1 VRPLL
6 IRLGAVTA
14 GVVALWIGGV
24 LALNATLYSPSRFAS
39 DYLSLV
45 AAGEWSAAAEF
56 AGVSEVV
63 DVLPLE
69 SARISD
75 VTISGWQHVGEN
87 DVVVQVDFVLDG
99 GPQRMLLG
107 LTRASRTLGVFDRWE
122 FSDSPLAELSAQVAG
137 VPQVVINDVGVAPG
151 TTVSAL
157 IPGRYE
163 FSAET
168 QWVESET
175 ETLDLTEV
183 GQSARVTPAINPTT
197 ALEDEVRRALG
208 EYLAECASR
217 GVLQPAS
224 CPFGTTVT
232 DRLEGI
238 PTWTISVSPAVALA
252 LSRTGESAEV
262 GAIGGVATVTGTIQ
276 SIFDGSLRPLNR
288 DISFSISG
296 VVTEL
301 DSDSPALRID

>member
-1 VRPLL
+1 MRPLL

-24 LALNATLYSPSRFAS
+24 LALNATIYSPSRFAS
-39 DYLSLV
+39 DYLDLV
-45 AAGEWSAAAEF
+45 ASGDWASAAQLAGGAAE
-56 AGVSEVV
+56 V

-69 SARISD
+69 SAPISN

-87 DVVVQVDFVLDG
+87 DVVVQADFVLDEA
-99 GPQRMLLG
+99 PQRMLLG
-107 LTRASRTLGVFDRWE
+107 LTRVDRTLGVFDRWA
-122 FSDSPLAELSAQVAG
+122 FSEPPLANLSTQVAG
-137 VPQVVINDVGVAPG
+137 IPQVLINDVVVAPG
-151 TTVSAL
+151 TSVSAL
-157 IPGRYE
+157 VPGRYE
-163 FSAET
+163 VSAAT
-168 QWVESET
+168 QWIESER

-183 GQSARVTPAINPTT
+183 GQSARVSLTITPTT
-197 ALEDEVRRALG
+197 ALEDEVRGALG

-232 DRLEGI
+232 DRLEGT

-262 GAIGGVATVTGTIQ
+262 GALGGVATVTGTIQ

>member
-24 LALNATLYSPSRFAS
+24 LALNASIYSPSRFAS
-39 DYLSLV
+39 DYLSLM
-45 AAGEWSAAAEF
+45 AAGEWSAAAEL
-56 AGVSEVV
+56 AGVSEAV

-69 SARISD
+69 SALISD
-75 VTISGWQHVGEN
+75 VTISRWQHVGEN
-87 DVVVQVDFVLDG
+87 DVVVQADFLLDEES
-99 GPQRMLLG
+99 QRMLLG
-107 LTRASRTLGVFDRWE
+107 LTRAGRTLGVFDRWV
-122 FSDSPLAELSAQVAG
+122 FSEPPLAQLSAQVAG
-137 VPQVVINDVGVAPG
+137 IPQVVINGVVVAPG

-157 IPGRYE
+157 VPGRYGV
-163 FSAET
+163 SAKT
-168 QWVESET
+168 QWIESDT

-183 GQSARVTPAINPTT
+183 DQSARVTLAVSPTT
-197 ALEDEVRRALG
+197 SLEDEVRGALV

-238 PTWTISVSPAVALA
+238 PTWSISVSPAVALA

-276 SIFDGSLRPLNR
+276 SIFDGSLRSLNR

>member
-1 VRPLL
+1 MRPLL

-24 LALNATLYSPSRFAS
+24 LALNATIYSPSRFAS
-39 DYLSLV
+39 DYLDLV
-45 AAGEWSAAAEF
+45 ASGDWASAAQLAGGAAEV
-56 AGVSEVV
+56 G
-63 DVLPLE
+63 VLPLE
-69 SARISD
+69 SAPISN

-87 DVVVQVDFVLDG
+87 DVVVQADFVLDEA
-99 GPQRMLLG
+99 PQRMLLG
-107 LTRASRTLGVFDRWE
+107 LTRVGRTLGVFDRWA
-122 FSDSPLAELSAQVAG
+122 FSEPPLVNLSTQVAG
-137 VPQVVINDVGVAPG
+137 IPQVLINDVVVAPG
-151 TTVSAL
+151 TSVSAL
-157 IPGRYE
+157 VPGRYDV
-163 FSAET
+163 SAAT
-168 QWVESET
+168 QWIESER

-183 GQSARVTPAINPTT
+183 GQSARVSLTVAPTA
-197 ALEDEVRRALG
+197 ALEDEVRGALG

-232 DRLEGI
+232 DRLEGT